1 MSFLAEYG
9 LFLAKSVTVLVVF
22 VVIIGAFISLSQR
35 TRRDNEDGHIE
46 ITALHKRFEDWQD
59 LANYSV
65 MTEQQ
70 YKDLHKEKKK
80 KEKQEHK
87 SAKAKSK
94 NKEEH
99 SADKKRLYVLDFNGD
114 IKASEVAALR
124 HEITAI
130 LTVVRPEDEIL
141 LRLESP
147 GGLVHSYGLAASQLQ
162 RIRDKNIELTI
173 AIDEVAASGG
183 YMMACTGTRLI
194 AAPFAVIGSIGVIA
208 QLPNVHRLLKKHDI
222 DVELHT
228 AGEFKR
234 TLTMVGENTE
244 AGRKKFVEELEDTH
258 SLFKDFVGHHR
269 PNLNMAEI
277 ATGEVWYGQR
287 ALDKG
292 LIDALQTSDD
302 YLLSQ
307 WPDKE
312 IYQVKFRQKRSLQER
327 LGLAAEAAVER
338 GSWKLLEKFR
348 DSRFFS

>member
-22 VVIIGAFISLSQR
+22 IVIFAALFSLSQR
-35 TRRDNEDGHIE
+35 SRREHEEGHIE
-46 ITALHKRFEDWQD
+46 ITPLHKRLEEWQDAAQYSILKEAEYKALHKQRRKQD
-59 LANYSV
+59 KA
-65 MTEQQ
+65 
-70 YKDLHKEKKK
+70 EKKA
-80 KEKQEHK
+80 KE
-87 SAKAKSK
+87 SSK
-94 NKEEH
+94 P
-99 SADKKRLYVLDFNGD
+99 RLYVLDFHGD

-124 HEITAI
+124 NEVTAI
-130 LTVVRPEDEIL
+130 LTVAKPEDEVL

-162 RIRDKNIELTI
+162 RLRDKKLQLTI

-183 YMMACTGTRLI
+183 YMMACTGTHLI

-208 QLPNVHRLLKKHDI
+208 QLPNFHRLLKKHNV

-258 SLFKDFVGHHR
+258 TLFKEFVSHHR
-269 PNLNMAEI
+269 PQLEMTEI

-292 LIDALQTSDD
+292 LIDAIQTSDD
-302 YLLSQ
+302 YLLSK
-307 WPDKE
+307 WPDTE
-312 IYQVKFRQKRSLQER
+312 IFQVKFRHKRSLQDR
-327 LGLAAEAAVER
+327 LGMAAEAAVDR
-338 GSWKLLEKFR
+338 GSWKLLEKLR
-348 DSRFFS
+348 DQRLFS